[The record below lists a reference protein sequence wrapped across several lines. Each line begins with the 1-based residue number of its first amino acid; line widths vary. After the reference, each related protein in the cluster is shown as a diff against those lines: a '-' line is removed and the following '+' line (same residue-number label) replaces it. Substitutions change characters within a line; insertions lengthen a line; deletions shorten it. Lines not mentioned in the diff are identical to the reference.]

1 MGILAAIWSTDD
13 GRESALALQ
22 SMADR
27 AGLYRWMYWAESQ
40 DMELV

>member
-1 MGILAAIWSTDD
+1 
-13 GRESALALQ
+13 LQ